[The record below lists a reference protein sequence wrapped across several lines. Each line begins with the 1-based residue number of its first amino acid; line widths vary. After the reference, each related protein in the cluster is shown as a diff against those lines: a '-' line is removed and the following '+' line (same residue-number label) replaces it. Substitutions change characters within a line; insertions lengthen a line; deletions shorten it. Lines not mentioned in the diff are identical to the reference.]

1 MESEISEISEE
12 EQDYILFIE
21 SLELKLNKQY
31 KNIIKLQ
38 GKLLHET
45 ENINILFDVFLYK
58 NTEINPFEADI
69 EISIEFIENEAP
81 YVQIMT
87 NFLEP
92 TLYDI
97 KNYFLCLSKKKD
109 YIFQSKYM
117 GKCQIVF
124 LEIISNMQIFLYHLY
139 NCELFKTFVYFGEYN
154 MNHIYHIN
162 NFLQNNEII
171 DFFRINRIDN
181 EKFYEKILYI
191 IITELHLIV
200 FEPNDNNKSL
210 CKILFY
216 KKLSE
221 IFINCEEVKYST
233 KDKTT
238 KKLKVSIKD
247 IKNNILF
254 IKKHDKNMINDKI
267 KILKKDNNSKSNRY
281 IPKSNE
287 IIINEKNYKIAD
299 SNKKEKQEDNYD
311 NKFKTLNSNQSIL
324 NNNQNNSYNKFEF
337 LFINEEEKD
346 DLKFEN
352 LKKEYENYKKFEQKK
367 KILLENQYQNIISAY
382 WLIFNYLNDLNKTGY
397 SLQENIDE
405 IDKLIEYNEKLFN
418 KYSKRKTN
426 VDKKILNNAI
436 NNIIFLCT
444 EITSTLINEKDN
456 IINNYV
462 EKIRKYSK

>member
-58 NTEINPFEADI
+58 STEINPFEADI

-200 FEPNDNNKSL
+200 FEPNDKNKSL

-267 KILKKDNNSKSNRY
+267 KILKKDNNSKSNQY

-287 IIINEKNYKIAD
+287 IIIKEKNYKIVD
-299 SNKKEKQEDNYD
+299 FNKKENQEDNYD
-311 NKFKTLNSNQSIL
+311 NKVKTLNSNQSII
-324 NNNQNNSYNKFEF
+324 NYNQNNSCNKFEF

-367 KILLENQYQNIISAY
+367 KVLVENEYQNIISAY
-382 WLIFNYLNDLNKTGY
+382 WLIFNYLNDLNKNGY

-444 EITSTLINEKDN
+444 EITSTLINYLY
-456 IINNYV
+456 I
-462 EKIRKYSK
+462 

>member
-58 NTEINPFEADI
+58 STEINPFEADI

-200 FEPNDNNKSL
+200 FEPNDKNKSL

-267 KILKKDNNSKSNRY
+267 KILKKDNNSKSNQY

-287 IIINEKNYKIAD
+287 IIINEKNYKIVD
-299 SNKKEKQEDNYD
+299 FNKKENQEDNYD
-311 NKFKTLNSNQSIL
+311 NKVKTLNSNQSII
-324 NNNQNNSYNKFEF
+324 NYNQNNSCNKFEF

-367 KILLENQYQNIISAY
+367 KVLVENEYQNIISAY

-436 NNIIFLCT
+436 NNIIFLCS
-444 EITSTLINEKDN
+444 EITSTLINGKDN

>member
-58 NTEINPFEADI
+58 STEINPFEADI

-267 KILKKDNNSKSNRY
+267 KILKKDNNSKSNQY

-436 NNIIFLCT
+436 NNIIFLCS
-444 EITSTLINEKDN
+444 EITSTLINGKDN

>member
-58 NTEINPFEADI
+58 STEINPFEADI

-267 KILKKDNNSKSNRY
+267 KILKKDNNSKSNQY

-287 IIINEKNYKIAD
+287 IIINEKNYKIVD
-299 SNKKEKQEDNYD
+299 FNKKENQEDNYD
-311 NKFKTLNSNQSIL
+311 NKVKTLNSNQSII
-324 NNNQNNSYNKFEF
+324 NYNQNNSCNKFEF

-367 KILLENQYQNIISAY
+367 KVLVENEYQNIISAY

-436 NNIIFLCT
+436 NNIIFLCS
-444 EITSTLINEKDN
+444 EITSTLINGKDN

>member
-267 KILKKDNNSKSNRY
+267 KILKKDNNSKSNQY

-352 LKKEYENYKKFEQKK
+352 LKKEYENFKKFEQKK

-444 EITSTLINEKDN
+444 EITSTLINGKDN

>member
-58 NTEINPFEADI
+58 STEINPFEADI

-267 KILKKDNNSKSNRY
+267 KILKKDNNSKSNQC

-287 IIINEKNYKIAD
+287 IINEKNYKIVD
-299 SNKKEKQEDNYD
+299 FNKKENQEDNYD
-311 NKFKTLNSNQSIL
+311 NKVKTLNSNQSII
-324 NNNQNNSYNKFEF
+324 NYNQNNSCNKFEF

-346 DLKFEN
+346 YLKFEN

-367 KILLENQYQNIISAY
+367 KVLVENEYQNIISAY
-382 WLIFNYLNDLNKTGY
+382 WLIFNYLNDLNKNGY

-436 NNIIFLCT
+436 NNIIFLCS
-444 EITSTLINEKDN
+444 EITSTLINGKDN

>member
-58 NTEINPFEADI
+58 STEINPFEADI

-181 EKFYEKILYI
+181 E
-191 IITELHLIV
+191 
-200 FEPNDNNKSL
+200 NSMR
-210 CKILFY
+210 
-216 KKLSE
+216 
-221 IFINCEEVKYST
+221 KY
-233 KDKTT
+233 
-238 KKLKVSIKD
+238 
-247 IKNNILF
+247 
-254 IKKHDKNMINDKI
+254 
-267 KILKKDNNSKSNRY
+267 Y
-281 IPKSNE
+281 
-287 IIINEKNYKIAD
+287 
-299 SNKKEKQEDNYD
+299 
-311 NKFKTLNSNQSIL
+311 
-324 NNNQNNSYNKFEF
+324 
-337 LFINEEEKD
+337 
-346 DLKFEN
+346 
-352 LKKEYENYKKFEQKK
+352 
-367 KILLENQYQNIISAY
+367 ILL
-382 WLIFNYLNDLNKTGY
+382 LLNY
-397 SLQENIDE
+397 I
-405 IDKLIEYNEKLFN
+405 
-418 KYSKRKTN
+418 
-426 VDKKILNNAI
+426 
-436 NNIIFLCT
+436 
-444 EITSTLINEKDN
+444 
-456 IINNYV
+456 
-462 EKIRKYSK
+462 

>member
-58 NTEINPFEADI
+58 STEINPFEADI

-267 KILKKDNNSKSNRY
+267 KILKKDNNSKSNQD

>member
-58 NTEINPFEADI
+58 STEINPFEADI

-200 FEPNDNNKSL
+200 FEPNDKNKSL

-267 KILKKDNNSKSNRY
+267 KILKKDNNSKSNQD

-287 IIINEKNYKIAD
+287 IINEKNYKIAD

-367 KILLENQYQNIISAY
+367 KVLVENEYQNIISAY
-382 WLIFNYLNDLNKTGY
+382 WLIFNYLNDLNKNGY

-436 NNIIFLCT
+436 NNIIFLCS
-444 EITSTLINEKDN
+444 EITSTLINGKDN

>member
-58 NTEINPFEADI
+58 STEINPFEADI

-267 KILKKDNNSKSNRY
+267 KILKKDNNSKSNQY

-287 IIINEKNYKIAD
+287 IIIKEKNYKIVD
-299 SNKKEKQEDNYD
+299 FNKKENQEDNYD
-311 NKFKTLNSNQSIL
+311 NKVKTLNSNQSII
-324 NNNQNNSYNKFEF
+324 NYNQNNSCNKFEF

-436 NNIIFLCT
+436 NNIIFLCS
-444 EITSTLINEKDN
+444 EITSTLINGKDN

>member
-58 NTEINPFEADI
+58 STEINPFEADI

-311 NKFKTLNSNQSIL
+311 NKFKTLNCNQSIL